1 LLELARRPGAP
12 ESSANSTLSTAFCT
26 RCSQGSC
33 LRSNSRSQDET
44 LGPDH
49 PALHPLLQA
58 GLRQTSAVADVALA
72 VHLMSSRE
80 QEGRIQVHLGI
91 FYGGI
96 IAGCS
101 CADDPLPVDTITEH
115 CELLLG
121 IDLATGRARATL
133 CDG

>member
-1 LLELARRPGAP
+1 MKDASLTLTRSAAAWNRPTFR
-12 ESSANSTLSTAFCT
+12 STLI
-26 RCSQGSC
+26 
-33 LRSNSRSQDET
+33 DEMQT

-58 GLRQTSAVADVALA
+58 GLRQTSAVADDALA
-72 VHLMSSRE
+72 VHLLSSRE
-80 QEGRIQVHLGI
+80 QEGRILVQLGI
-91 FYGGI
+91 FYAGI

-101 CADDPLPVDTITEH
+101 CADDPSPIDTITEH
-115 CELLLG
+115 CELLLD